1 MLMHLYVSSSFL
13 GSRVIGLVVSMYL
26 KRSFIKCCL
35 IKDTNIS
42 SNSNIIITA
51 GFVSRGLVQKH
62 NILSTFYDLT
72 TMMMLMLLKTSRYT
86 HERIHS

>member
-13 GSRVIGLVVSMYL
+13 GSRVIGLVSLYL

-42 SNSNIIITA
+42 SNSNIIITT

-72 TMMMLMLLKTSRYT
+72 MVMMLMLLKTSRYT
-86 HERIHS
+86 YEQIHS

>member
-13 GSRVIGLVVSMYL
+13 GSRVIGLVVSLYL

-42 SNSNIIITA
+42 SNSNIIITT

-72 TMMMLMLLKTSRYT
+72 MVMMLMLLKTSRYT
-86 HERIHS
+86 YEQIHS